1 MANNQCAAVIEYI
14 EEHGGITQFDAS
26 AIGIT
31 RLPSRIFDLKSSGY
45 SITFEW
51 VTVPTRY
58 GNKKTRV
65 KRYMLEGQN
74 AG

>member
-1 MANNQCAAVIEYI
+1 MANNQCAAVLEYI
-14 EEHGGITQFDAS
+14 EKHGGITQHEAS
-26 AIGIT
+26 TIGIT

-45 SITFEW
+45 PITFEW
-51 VTVPTRY
+51 ITVPTRY

-74 AG
+74 G